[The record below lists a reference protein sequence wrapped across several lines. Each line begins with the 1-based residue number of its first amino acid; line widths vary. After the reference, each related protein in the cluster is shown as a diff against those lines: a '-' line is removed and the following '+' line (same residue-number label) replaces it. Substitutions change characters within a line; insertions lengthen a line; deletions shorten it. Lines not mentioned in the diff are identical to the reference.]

1 MHRVFLTVLCGAY
14 VSSAAAADFATEV
27 MEATFKFFHPN
38 STATCFLIRRPA
50 PDAGLFLVTAAHVVE
65 TTKGG
70 TAVLV
75 LRNRRDD
82 GAYERRDQTIAIRRD
97 NKPLWTRHAKQDV
110 AVLRLAENLPVPVGA
125 LPESALADEARLR
138 AVGVH
143 ICSPLFV
150 LSYPTRF
157 EANGAGFPVARQ
169 GIFAGPPL
177 LPVGGH
183 PTFLADFTTFAGD
196 SGGPVFIADANN
208 RPLVVGLVV
217 AQYNH
222 DEKSKMA
229 FEERSVRHP
238 LGLGKVLHAQYIR
251 ETLEQAVRPPRHR
264 SEESDRPIT
273 SG

>member
-1 MHRVFLTVLCGAY
+1 MNRLWLLLLLGSCTSGP
-14 VSSAAAADFATEV
+14 AAAADFATNV

-38 STATCFLIRRPA
+38 STATCFLVRRSP
-50 PDAGLFLVTAAHVVE
+50 PDAGLFLVTAGHVME
-65 TTKGG
+65 TTKGE

-75 LRNRRDD
+75 LRTRRAD
-82 GAYERRDQTIAIRRD
+82 GAYERRDHTIAIRRD

-110 AVLRLAENLPVPVGA
+110 AVLRLAANLPVPAGA
-125 LPESALADEARLR
+125 IPDSALADEGRLK
-138 AVGVH
+138 AAGVH

-150 LSYPTRF
+150 FTYPTRF

-177 LPVGGH
+177 LPVGSH

-196 SGGPVFIADANN
+196 SGGPVFIADAAD

-217 AQYNH
+217 AQYNNE
-222 DEKSKMA
+222 EKSKTA

-238 LGLGKVLHAQYIR
+238 LGLGKVLHAQYIL
-251 ETLEQAVRPPRHR
+251 ETLDLAAKPAAPSVK
-264 SEESDRPIT
+264 
-273 SG
+273 